1 MDTTRFI
8 RNFILFKEAL
18 QKQNFNNKDL
28 NTTSMQAAL
37 HCEQLALQEQ
47 EHALQIEQARAK
59 MQLDF
64 LSLQSSLQAQKAS
77 TLNTLIQCQSMIKSL
92 KDNAFINRAN
102 AFVSLLQVQANSANG
117 ITPNVFETA
126 FKIIAQIG
134 SEYNQIT
141 LNNSHTHNGSVSVS
155 VQEKEQT
162 SELKTILNK
171 LSKEL
176 EKLNDQSEV
185 NSIQVFSD
193 KLEVLKDAP
202 VRLWGFST
210 LSNAEEGFYN
220 EANEQL
226 ASGSVCL
233 FRSDKLGKHTITF
246 KASNTKTSLS
256 KNITISVI
264 ANKLKERIN

>member
-8 RNFILFKEAL
+8 RNFILFKDAL

-37 HCEQLALQEQ
+37 QSEQLALSEESQYLQSEQ
-47 EHALQIEQARAK
+47 VRAK
-59 MQLDF
+59 MQIDF
-64 LSLQSSLQAQKAS
+64 LGMQANLQNAKAE
-77 TLNTLIQCQSMIKSL
+77 TLNKLIQCQAMLKSL
-92 KDNAFINRAN
+92 KDNAMINRAN
-102 AFVSLLQVQANSANG
+102 ALVSLLQVQANAANG
-117 ITPNVFETA
+117 ITASNFEAA
-126 FKIIAQIG
+126 FKIISQIG

-141 LNNSHTHNGSVSVS
+141 LNNGSVS

-162 SELKTILNK
+162 NELKTILNN

-176 EKLNDQSEV
+176 EKLNEQSVV

-202 VRLWGFST
+202 TRLWGFST

-220 EANEQL
+220 EANEQI

-233 FRSDKLGKHTITF
+233 FRSDRVGKHTITF
-246 KASNTKTSLS
+246 KANNAKTSLS

-264 ANKLKERIN
+264 ANKLKERTS

>member
-37 HCEQLALQEQ
+37 QSEQLALNEEAQGLQSEQ
-47 EHALQIEQARAK
+47 VRAK
-59 MQLDF
+59 MQIDF
-64 LSLQSSLQAQKAS
+64 LGMQANLQNAKAE
-77 TLNTLIQCQSMIKSL
+77 TLNKLIQCQAMLKSL
-92 KDNAFINRAN
+92 KDNAMINRAN
-102 AFVSLLQVQANSANG
+102 ALVSLLQVQGNAANG
-117 ITPNVFETA
+117 ITFHNFETA
-126 FKIIAQIG
+126 FKVIAEIG
-134 SEYNQIT
+134 SEYDQIG
-141 LNNSHTHNGSVSVS
+141 LNSNRNTSVKA
-155 VQEKEQT
+155 KEQT
-162 SELKTILNK
+162 NELKTILNN

-176 EKLNDQSEV
+176 EKLNEQSEV

-202 VRLWGFST
+202 IRLWGFST
-210 LSNAEEGFYN
+210 LSNANEGFYN
-220 EANEQL
+220 EANEII

-233 FRSDKLGKHTITF
+233 FRSDKVGKHTITF
-246 KASNTKTSLS
+246 KASNTKISLA

-264 ANKLKERIN
+264 ANRLKERTN

>member
-1 MDTTRFI
+1 MDTARFI
-8 RNFILFKEAL
+8 RNFALFKEAL

-37 HCEQLALQEQ
+37 QSEQLALNEEAQGLQSEQ
-47 EHALQIEQARAK
+47 VRAK
-59 MQLDF
+59 MQIDF
-64 LSLQSSLQAQKAS
+64 LGMQANLQNAKAE
-77 TLNTLIQCQSMIKSL
+77 TLNKLIQCQAMLKSL
-92 KDNAFINRAN
+92 KDNAMINRAN
-102 AFVSLLQVQANSANG
+102 ALVSLLQVQASAANG
-117 ITPNVFETA
+117 ITANNFEAA

-141 LNNSHTHNGSVSVS
+141 LNNESVS

-162 SELKTILNK
+162 NELKATLNK

-176 EKLNDQSEV
+176 DKLNEQSEV

-202 VRLWGFST
+202 IKLWGFST

-220 EANEQL
+220 EQNEPI

-233 FRSDKLGKHTITF
+233 FRSDKVGKHTITF
-246 KASNTKTSLS
+246 KAIKDNITLS

>member
-37 HCEQLALQEQ
+37 QSEQLALNEEAQGLQNEQ
-47 EHALQIEQARAK
+47 VRAK
-59 MQLDF
+59 MQIDF
-64 LSLQSSLQAQKAS
+64 LGMQANLQNAKAE
-77 TLNTLIQCQSMIKSL
+77 TLNKLIQCQAMLKSL
-92 KDNAFINRAN
+92 KDNAMINRSN
-102 AFVSLLQVQANSANG
+102 AFVSLLQVQANATNT
-117 ITPNVFETA
+117 ITFNNFETA

-134 SEYNQIT
+134 SEYDQDDLFGRRRIE
-141 LNNSHTHNGSVSVS
+141 
-155 VQEKEQT
+155 VQKKDQT
-162 SELKTILNK
+162 NELKAILNS
-171 LSKEL
+171 LGKEL
-176 EKLNDQSEV
+176 EKLNEQSEV

-233 FRSDKLGKHTITF
+233 FRSDKVGKHVITF
-246 KASNTKTSLS
+246 KASNTKTSLI
-256 KNITISVI
+256 KNITISVV
-264 ANKLKERIN
+264 ANKLKERMNQ

>member
-37 HCEQLALQEQ
+37 QSEQLALSEESQGLQSEQ
-47 EHALQIEQARAK
+47 VRAK
-59 MQLDF
+59 MQIDF
-64 LSLQSSLQAQKAS
+64 LGMQANLQNAKAE
-77 TLNTLIQCQSMIKSL
+77 TLNKLIQCQAMLKSL
-92 KDNAFINRAN
+92 KDNAMINRAN
-102 AFVSLLQVQANSANG
+102 ALVSLLQVQANAANG
-117 ITPNVFETA
+117 ITTSNFEAA

-141 LNNSHTHNGSVSVS
+141 LNNGSVSVN
-155 VQEKEQT
+155 EKEQT
-162 SELKTILNK
+162 NELKTILNN

-176 EKLNDQSEV
+176 EKLNEQSEV
-185 NSIQVFSD
+185 NSIQIFSD

-202 VRLWGFST
+202 IKLWGFST

-220 EANEQL
+220 EANEQI

-233 FRSDKLGKHTITF
+233 FRSDKVGKHTITF
-246 KASNTKTSLS
+246 KAINTKTSLS

>member
-8 RNFILFKEAL
+8 RNFVLFKEAL

-37 HCEQLALQEQ
+37 QSEQLALNEEAQGLQSEQ
-47 EHALQIEQARAK
+47 VRAK
-59 MQLDF
+59 MQIDF
-64 LSLQSSLQAQKAS
+64 LGMQANLQNAKAE
-77 TLNTLIQCQSMIKSL
+77 TLNKLIQCQAMLKSL
-92 KDNAFINRAN
+92 KDNAIINRAN
-102 AFVSLLQVQANSANG
+102 ALVSLLQVQANAANA
-117 ITPNVFETA
+117 ITLANFEAA
-126 FKIIAQIG
+126 FKIISQIG

-141 LNNSHTHNGSVSVS
+141 LNNGSVS

-162 SELKTILNK
+162 NELKTILNN

-202 VRLWGFST
+202 IKLWGFST
-210 LSNAEEGFYN
+210 LSNANEGFYN
-220 EANEQL
+220 KDNEQI

-233 FRSDKLGKHTITF
+233 FRSDKVGKHTITF

>member
-37 HCEQLALQEQ
+37 QSEQLALSEESQGLQSEQ
-47 EHALQIEQARAK
+47 VRAK
-59 MQLDF
+59 MQIDF
-64 LSLQSSLQAQKAS
+64 LGMQANLQNAKAE
-77 TLNTLIQCQSMIKSL
+77 TLNKLIQCQAMLKSL
-92 KDNAFINRAN
+92 KDNAMINRAN
-102 AFVSLLQVQANSANG
+102 ALVSLLQVEANAANG
-117 ITPNVFETA
+117 VTANNFEVA
-126 FKIIAQIG
+126 FKIISQIG

-141 LNNSHTHNGSVSVS
+141 FNNWGIS
-155 VQEKEQT
+155 VQDKEQT
-162 SELKTILNK
+162 NELKTILNH
-171 LSKEL
+171 LGKEL
-176 EKLNDQSEV
+176 EKLNEQSEI

-202 VRLWGFST
+202 TRLWGFST

-220 EANEQL
+220 EAGEQI

-233 FRSDKLGKHTITF
+233 FRSDKVGKHTITF
-246 KASNTKTSLS
+246 KANNTKTRLA

-264 ANKLKERIN
+264 ANKLKERTS

>member
-8 RNFILFKEAL
+8 RNFILFKDAL

-37 HCEQLALQEQ
+37 QSEQLALSEESQGLQSEQ
-47 EHALQIEQARAK
+47 VRAK
-59 MQLDF
+59 MQIDF
-64 LSLQSSLQAQKAS
+64 LGMQANLQNAKAE
-77 TLNTLIQCQSMIKSL
+77 TLNKLIQCQAMLKSL
-92 KDNAFINRAN
+92 KDNAMINRAN
-102 AFVSLLQVQANSANG
+102 ALVSLLQVQANAPNG
-117 ITPNVFETA
+117 ITTSNFEAA
-126 FKIIAQIG
+126 FKIISQIG

-141 LNNSHTHNGSVSVS
+141 LNNGWVS

-162 SELKTILNK
+162 NELKTILNN

-176 EKLNDQSEV
+176 EKLNKQSEV

-202 VRLWGFST
+202 TRLWGFST

-220 EANEQL
+220 EANEQI

-233 FRSDKLGKHTITF
+233 FRSDKVGNHTITF
-246 KASNTKTSLS
+246 KAVKDNITLS

-264 ANKLKERIN
+264 ANKLKERTS